1 MIPVLRNTIL
11 LLALTPAI
19 AFHVM
24 PPPLDGRWVAP
35 RDGGWSAAAPHRVRA
50 ALAPLVMEEP
60 KLSWWQELWAR
71 YVLIRPGM
79 TFDELKDSTLNPLD
93 KRTPGTVRTI
103 LLTSLL
109 VSLAAIPYVL
119 TNPAVLPRLIE
130 IAALNRIGVT
140 PTEMLEKTGSL
151 L

>member
-1 MIPVLRNTIL
+1 MRTTHLLFL
-11 LLALTPAI
+11 LLVAAPAA
-19 AFHVM
+19 AFNLR
-24 PPPLDGRWVAP
+24 PPPLDRRWNAAAPDGR
-35 RDGGWSAAAPHRVRA
+35 WSAAAPRRARA
-50 ALAPLVMEEP
+50 ALAPLVMEAP
-60 KLSWWQELWAR
+60 KLPWWQELWSR

-79 TFDELKDSTLNPLD
+79 TFDELKDSTRNPLD

-109 VSLAAIPYVL
+109 VSLAAVPYVL

-130 IAALNRIGVT
+130 IAALNRVGVT